1 MAEESFESLNSLTP
15 IASFVHICLGIMA
28 LFLVSRSKDR
38 MWNERLAGYII
49 SWILIFLGLQYL
61 FVSLIEYR
69 VVTRATG
76 VYNNYGGEIFYTFL
90 TYGQRSF
97 ECGYTIGLGILP
109 LIYPFPIIQRKSV
122 VRILGIVVLLL
133 GIVMIPFDIFTEFAY
148 RNVRNIPSY
157 SGYIIWTAIYMRFLF
172 GEMVYGE
179 RGSRNISSVAAL
191 LLLAAY
197 GKFYMFWLM
206 CLSGLCNV
214 FRGRFMVEDFVEQT
228 KMSSTAEVMAEA
240 LLSVTFLAI
249 LLGEMWRAYKKGP
262 SGLTY
267 ITGIIF
273 LLGILWY
280 LLTLVYMDNITS
292 CVESACEFLSVAWVN
307 WYVVTFQ
314 IALYLGVPLLFMFVM
329 LNYNLVDANTGS
341 GSVIGRTT
349 VLLLLLV
356 TSSTIIE
363 LIQLILPVP
372 EMITSAVF
380 AGAVVAFI
388 GWEEKIMKQLISKSR
403 NLADSISVVSPIP
416 DYKISDGEF
425 RFFSFTM
432 LMVGLYA
439 IIISFLFE
447 AMGIHQ

>member
-28 LFLVSRSKDR
+28 LFLVNRAKEKL
-38 MWNERLAGYII
+38 WNERLAGYII
-49 SWILIFLGLQYL
+49 SWILIFLGLQYM
-61 FVSLIEYR
+61 FVSLIEYK
-69 VVTRATG
+69 VVTRTTG

-97 ECGYTIGLGILP
+97 ECGYTIGVGILP

-122 VRILGIVVLLL
+122 VRILGIMVLIL
-133 GIVMIPFDIFTEFAY
+133 GMVMIPFDIFTEFAY
-148 RNVRNIPSY
+148 RNVRNIPSFL
-157 SGYIIWTAIYMRFLF
+157 GYVIWTPIYLRFLF
-172 GEMVYGE
+172 GEMIYGE
-179 RGSRNISSVAAL
+179 SKARNISSVAAM

-228 KMSSTAEVMAEA
+228 KISGTAEVISEA
-240 LLSVTFLAI
+240 LMAVTFLAI
-249 LLGEMWRAYKKGP
+249 FLGEMWRAFRKGA

-267 ITGIIF
+267 ITGVIF
-273 LLGILWY
+273 SLGILWY
-280 LLTLVYMDNITS
+280 LLSLVYMDNITS
-292 CVESACEFLSVAWVN
+292 CVESACELLSVAWIN
-307 WYVVTFQ
+307 WYVMTFQ

-329 LNYNLVDANTGS
+329 LNYNLVDTETGS

-388 GWEEKIMKQLISKSR
+388 GWEEKIMKQLISKSK
-403 NLADSISVVSPIP
+403 NIAESISEISPIP
-416 DYKISDGEF
+416 DYKISEGEF
-425 RFFSFTM
+425 RFFSFSM
-432 LMVGLYA
+432 LMLGLYA
-439 IIISFLFE
+439 FTISFLFE